1 MYSLP
6 LLLLFILLSTGVV
19 AVPTRPPTR
28 RPTTRRPTTR
38 RPTTRRPTTRRPTTR
53 RPTTRRPTTFKFNQ
67 CTTTD
72 DCCNGLDTICDL
84 NVNEVLFAGTHNSYA
99 SQDEGFIFLYA
110 NQITKVED
118 QMDAGYRAINL
129 DICSCSNALVLCHNS
144 CFMTRSTNEVFTGMV
159 SFLDNN
165 PTEILLVTLELNSDL
180 DQAVDLNDVYSE
192 MQAVTGFVD
201 YMYIHSSS
209 STSWPTLRELKE
221 AGTVRDYEC

>member
-1 MYSLP
+1 LQQAVDAVVPGASP
-6 LLLLFILLSTGVV
+6 TSGSSTS
-19 AVPTRPPTR
+19 AESTYE
-28 RPTTRRPTTR
+28 
-38 RPTTRRPTTRRPTTR
+38 
-53 RPTTRRPTTFKFNQ
+53 FNQ

-99 SQDEGFIFLYA
+99 SQDEGFQFLYA
-110 NQITKVED
+110 NQVTKVED

-129 DICSCSNALVLCHNS
+129 DVCSCSNKLVLCHNS